1 MLLSTSSKMVP
12 LLMYAGVL
20 YMYDSALILECI
32 VGAGVQGYS
41 TAIDILPVPRK
52 KTKKLNICH
61 ASQV

>member
-1 MLLSTSSKMVP
+1 
-12 LLMYAGVL
+12 MYAGVL

-41 TAIDILPVPRK
+41 IAIDILPVPRK